1 MKKIVFG
8 LVILMCN
15 LLIAQDLQ
23 GVKKASK
30 FQLGVHYLGNLRN
43 DNNISNGYNGIVG
56 FSGSYTW
63 YQSDNIALLGGLNM
77 NYLQSRELFFT
88 NNPIIW
94 NPNLSIELLQ
104 PKSNFIPYLSV
115 GYAFF
120 NAKFKVMPGLFNP
133 NDSLNPFDPL
143 ANDGGEIT
151 ANCKGI
157 TLQSGFK
164 YMLSKGV
171 FLEGS
176 FQYFPAKSNDF
187 DGIVNVHLVKIG
199 VGIKI

>member
-1 MKKIVFG
+1 
-8 LVILMCN
+8 MCN

-43 DNNISNGYNGIVG
+43 DNNISNGYNGILG
-56 FSGSYTW
+56 ISGSYTL
-63 YQSDNIALLGGLNM
+63 YQKGNIALLGGINM
-77 NYLQSRELFFT
+77 DYLESRELFFT

-104 PKSNFIPYLSV
+104 PKSNVIPYLSV

-151 ANCKGI
+151 ANYKGI
-157 TLQSGFK
+157 SLQPGFK